1 MIATLRHVAR
11 LLVIARTLARHAAL
25 FPLEE
30 AGLAPPLVLFARIL
44 ARRRKEAGRPGER
57 LVLALQ
63 ELGPSFIKLGQ
74 ALSVRSDIL
83 GERMAEDL
91 SALQDRL
98 PPFAPEEARATI
110 EAELGKPLGELFAS
124 FEDEPVAAASIA
136 QVHYAVTS
144 EGAPV
149 AVKVLRPGIEEAF
162 ARDLE
167 LLEWLAA
174 LAEERRPAL
183 RRLKPR
189 AVVAFFR
196 DMVSLEMDLRLEAAA
211 ACEFAESLADDPRVR
226 IPKVDWQRTARRVMT
241 LERIGGIPVD
251 EREALIAAGHD
262 PLAVIAHA
270 AESFF
275 NQVFRNG
282 FFHGDMHP
290 GNLSVDAD
298 GRLVMVDFGIMG
310 RIDRKTRDYLA
321 EMLIGFLEG
330 DYLRVAEV
338 HFRAGYV
345 PARKSRDAFMQAC
358 RAIGEPI
365 LNKPLHE
372 ISLARLLGQL
382 FAVTETFEMETQP
395 QLLLLQKSM
404 LLAEGVGRKLAPEV
418 NMWALARPLVEA
430 WVRENRTPE
439 AVLGEMEQTVAE
451 AVQGLPE
458 LARQTQ
464 SLLRE
469 LANGGLRLHPDT
481 LAALAARGTGSRALL
496 WPLWLAV
503 ALLFLILL
511 ALLGPS

>member
-1 MIATLRHVAR
+1 
-11 LLVIARTLARHAAL
+11 
-25 FPLEE
+25 
-30 AGLAPPLVLFARIL
+30 
-44 ARRRKEAGRPGER
+44 
-57 LVLALQ
+57 
-63 ELGPSFIKLGQ
+63 
-74 ALSVRSDIL
+74 
-83 GERMAEDL
+83 
-91 SALQDRL
+91 
-98 PPFAPEEARATI
+98 
-110 EAELGKPLGELFAS
+110 
-124 FEDEPVAAASIA
+124 
-136 QVHYAVTS
+136 
-144 EGAPV
+144 
-149 AVKVLRPGIEEAF
+149 
-162 ARDLE
+162 
-167 LLEWLAA
+167 
-174 LAEERRPAL
+174 
-183 RRLKPR
+183 
-189 AVVAFFR
+189 
-196 DMVSLEMDLRLEAAA
+196 
-211 ACEFAESLADDPRVR
+211 
-226 IPKVDWQRTARRVMT
+226 MT

-439 AVLGEMEQTVAE
+439 AVLGEMAQTVAE
-451 AVQGLPE
+451 AVHGLPE
-458 LARQTQ
+458 LARQAQ

-481 LAALAARGTGSRALL
+481 LEALAARGSGSRALL